1 MFWFFAVADIR
12 MVFRRIEE
20 ASGYC
25 GKCLRQSAVRRVRV
39 RHWPH
44 LVLTIFTGLWLIVWV
59 VDVRKTRKKYKWKCV
74 KCGAEVYKIMEAID
88 I

>member
-1 MFWFFAVADIR
+1 

-25 GKCLRQSAVRRVRV
+25 GRCLKQSAVRRVRV
-39 RHWPH
+39 RHISH
-44 LVLTIFTGLWLIVWV
+44 LILTLFTGLWVIVWV
-59 VDVRKTRKKYKWKCV
+59 IDARKVKRKSQWRCL
-74 KCGAEVYKIMEAID
+74 KCGSEVYKIMATID